1 MVKGAKQNLSAIV
14 HVIELD
20 SKVLTLL
27 CFTIKVLST
36 ITYREAYYDEEAHVH
51 GNPGK
56 SGLVFRRARKK
67 DR

>member
-1 MVKGAKQNLSAIV
+1 MAEEDFSTIV
-14 HVIELD
+14 HVID

-27 CFTIKVLST
+27 CFTIKVLPT
-36 ITYREAYYDEEAHVH
+36 VIYREVCYGEETHVY

-67 DR
+67 DW